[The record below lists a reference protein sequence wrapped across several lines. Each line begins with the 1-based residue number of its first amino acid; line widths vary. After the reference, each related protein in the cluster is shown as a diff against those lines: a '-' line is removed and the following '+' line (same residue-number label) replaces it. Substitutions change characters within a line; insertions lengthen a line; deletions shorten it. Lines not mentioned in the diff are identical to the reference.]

1 MSADMLELE
10 EARERIY
17 SRIAPLTTEEVLVNE
32 GAGKGVG
39 AEVFSSLDLPRYDNS
54 AMDGYAVRARE
65 LVGASKGSPVTMELQ
80 GRLAAGEVFS
90 EELKPACCVR
100 VFTGSVLPEGADAVV
115 MQEDV
120 ELDANDPGR
129 VRFFDAAKPWENV
142 RFRGED
148 IKTGGKLVGPGERL
162 TAARIGLLAAAGI
175 SRMRVVRQP
184 VVGLLATG
192 SELREPGE
200 ALGPGQIYESNRA
213 ALGALLKQAGA
224 VPRIYPV
231 VKDDLGAT
239 RASLEKAFAE
249 TDLVV
254 SSGGVSV
261 GELDFVKAAFE
272 EIGGELGFW
281 KIAMKPGKPFVFGS
295 CGGKLFFGLPGNPV
309 SAFVTCV
316 LLVCPAVQRMQGMDG
331 AWPVVR
337 GILAVPMGNPGDR
350 RHYIR
355 VRMDS
360 SGLVHSAGTQASH
373 MMHSLANAN
382 GLVEV
387 PPEGRYA
394 AGEMVKV
401 LKLED

>member
-1 MSADMLELE
+1 MIELE
-10 EARERIY
+10 EARNRIY
-17 SRIAPLTTEEVLVNE
+17 SKIAPLATEELPLGE
-32 GAGKGVG
+32 SAGRVVG
-39 AEVFSSLDLPRYDNS
+39 GEIFSSMDLPRADNS
-54 AMDGYAVRARE
+54 AMDGYAVRA
-65 LVGASKGSPVTMELQ
+65 VDVTGASKSRPIILELQ
-80 GRLAAGEVFS
+80 GRVAAGEIFS
-90 EELKPACCVR
+90 GELKSGSCAR
-100 VFTGSVLPEGADAVV
+100 VFTGSVLPAGADAVV

-120 ELDANDPGR
+120 EVEADEPGR
-129 VRFFDAAKPWENV
+129 VRFLDAAKPWENV

-148 IKTGGKLVGPGERL
+148 IKTGGKLVVAGERL
-162 TAARIGLLAAAGI
+162 TAARIGLLAAAGV
-175 SRMRVVRQP
+175 SRVRVMLQP

-231 VKDDLGAT
+231 VKDDLGDT

-261 GELDFVKAAFE
+261 GELDYVKAAFE
-272 EIGGELGFW
+272 QLGGELGFW

-295 CGGKLFFGLPGNPV
+295 CGEKLFFGLPGNPV

-316 LLVCPAVQRMQGMDG
+316 LLVCPAVQRMQGMEG
-331 AWPVVR
+331 GWPMVR
-337 GILAVPMGNPGDR
+337 GILAVPIGNPGDR
-350 RHYIR
+350 RHFVR

-360 SGLVHSAGTQASH
+360 TGLVHSAGRQASH

-382 GLVEV
+382 GLIEL